1 MSPHGAVSHRRVA
14 RHTLWNI
21 FGYIAPLLV
30 AFFALPPTV
39 ARLGVERYGLLAL
52 VLVVHDYFNYFDFGL
67 GRATTRFMA
76 SAIHDPARRDCA
88 GAVLWTCLL
97 YHVALGLVVGLV
109 FFLGLPLVTDRL
121 LAGSPALVTE
131 GRATLR
137 VAALL
142 APALLFMIAVRG
154 ALEAA
159 QRFDLVNAVKVP
171 SNALTFLLP
180 LAGAAAG
187 LGLPGIIGLF
197 VLARLMAGLVYLA
210 LCLREFPSARVPRLD
225 LSLSR
230 PLFAFGGLVMV
241 TNLAGLLLIDGERF
255 LISALASVEALTYY
269 SIPSD
274 ASTRLWIIPASV
286 ASALFPMFSI
296 AANAPDARSGR
307 LYADSTLYLVILFV
321 PLVVVI
327 ESFAGSLLGFWM
339 GRAFAERATLVLQV
353 TTAGVF
359 LDSLARIPL
368 TYLQATGR
376 PGIPARIRIYQ
387 LPVYLLLSAFCITRW
402 GITGAA
408 WVWSGRIAFETA
420 VLFVVTS
427 RGGYVTLPAD
437 AAARLN
443 RGLLVSVLVLLCGAV
458 LAWLVPAGF
467 MARMAL
473 TGLLLL
479 GYAWYA
485 WLALVDP
492 GHREKIGLLLARA
505 TPS

>member
-21 FGYIAPLLV
+21 FGYIAPLVV

-39 ARLGVERYGLLAL
+39 ARLGIERYGLLAL
-52 VLVVHDYFNYFDFGL
+52 ILVVHDYFNYFDFGL

-76 SAIHDPARRDCA
+76 SAVHDPARKDSA

-97 YHVALGLVVGLV
+97 FHVGLGILV
-109 FFLGLPLVTDRL
+109 GLLFYLGLPLVTERL
-121 LAGSPALVTE
+121 LVGSPALVIE

-142 APALLFMIAVRG
+142 APVLLFMIAVRG

-171 SNALTFLLP
+171 SNTLTFLLP
-180 LAGAAAG
+180 LVGAAAG
-187 LGLPGIIGLF
+187 LALPAIIGLF
-197 VLARLMAGLVYLA
+197 VVARLAAGLVYLA
-210 LCLREFPSARVPRLD
+210 LCLREFPSARTPRLD
-225 LSLSR
+225 LSLTR
-230 PLFAFGGLVMV
+230 PLFSFGGLVMA

-269 SIPSD
+269 SVPND

-286 ASALFPMFSI
+286 ASALFPIFTI
-296 AANAPDARSGR
+296 AASGADTRSGR

-321 PLVVVI
+321 PLVVVL
-327 ESFAGSLLGFWM
+327 EAFAGPLMGLWM
-339 GRAFAERATLVLQV
+339 GAAFAERATLVLQIS
-353 TTAGVF
+353 TIGVF

-387 LPVYLLLSAFCITRW
+387 LPVYLLMSAFCITRW

-408 WVWSGRIAFETA
+408 WVWSGRIALETA
-420 VLFVVTS
+420 VLFAVTS

-437 AAARLN
+437 ALARLN
-443 RGLLVSVLVLLCGAV
+443 RGLLVSVLVLLCGAAV
-458 LAWLVPAGF
+458 TWMVPAGVLV
-467 MARMAL
+467 RMAL

-479 GYAWYA
+479 VYAWYA

-492 GHREKIGLLLARA
+492 GHREKIGLLMARA